1 MIDASG
7 KSVRPMRRYVVGAA
21 LIGLASVTLLSPR
34 AFADSTTTTTAPSSG
49 SSTTSSTTTSVPVT
63 TTTNKVWVAPLTGLP
78 DPSELTR
85 HRSALTIKIDNTP
98 EAHPQF
104 GLQDAD
110 VVYEEIVEGGIT
122 RLAAIFNSKLP
133 TVVGPVRSVRRTDP
147 QIVYPLGGI
156 FAFSGGAQYAID
168 AIEKAPVKLIQES
181 NAGAAMFRDLKRPP
195 PHNLLANAVLLMTYG
210 GEPKPPRAIFTYRSA
225 SEPATGAR
233 VNVFNVDFFSGY
245 NWDEKT
251 FSWDRTIF
259 DYPDITATGQRVSPA
274 NVIVMNVLYRGG
286 VGVEGSYAQLTGSGP
301 AEVFTAGRVQ
311 RGTWSRKALA
321 DPIVYKNESGQ
332 VIALTPGQTF
342 VELADTLMRATIT
355 NQP

>member
-1 MIDASG
+1 
-7 KSVRPMRRYVVGAA
+7 MRRFVAGAA
-21 LIGLASVTLLSPR
+21 LIGLASVTLLSPQ

-49 SSTTSSTTTSVPVT
+49 SSTTSSTTTTVPVT
-63 TTTNKVWVAPLTGLP
+63 TTTLNKVWVAPLTGLP

-104 GLQDAD
+104 GIQDAD

-147 QIVYPLGGI
+147 QIVFPLGGI

-168 AIEKAPVKLIQES
+168 AIEKAPVKLVQES

-195 PHNLLANAVLLMTYG
+195 PHNLLANAVLLMKFNG
-210 GEPKPPRAIFTYRSA
+210 APKPPHAIFTYRSA
-225 SEPATGAR
+225 SQPATGAR
-233 VNVFNVDFFSGY
+233 VNAFGVDFLSGFEVSY
-245 NWDEKT
+245 TWDEKT

-259 DYPDITATGQRVSPA
+259 DAPDVTATGQRVSPA

-286 VGVEGSYAQLTGSGP
+286 VGVEGSYAQLTGTGP
-301 AEVFTAGRVQ
+301 VEVFTAGRVQ
-311 RGTWSRKALA
+311 RGTWSRKALP

-332 VIALTPGQTF
+332 VIALTPGQTW
-342 VELADTLMRATIT
+342 VELADTIMRATIT
-355 NQP
+355 SQP